1 MYIKYC
7 SILRSNYRCHVFD
20 QLVFENMILV
30 TKSFESGLLDKI
42 EYDHT
47 IKNLLQGT
55 QRK

>member
-1 MYIKYC
+1 
-7 SILRSNYRCHVFD
+7 
-20 QLVFENMILV
+20 LVFENMILV